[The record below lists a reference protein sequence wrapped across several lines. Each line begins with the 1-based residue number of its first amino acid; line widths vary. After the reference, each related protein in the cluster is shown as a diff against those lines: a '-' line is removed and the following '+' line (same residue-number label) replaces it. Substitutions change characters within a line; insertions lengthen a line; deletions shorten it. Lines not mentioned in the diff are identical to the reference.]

1 MRQLA
6 SGTNHVK
13 VAAALILTVMLLD
26 TSLLVSASLPQQHLS
41 PAPSQRPG
49 AATPLALLATP
60 AGVWS
65 FTDGRYLSANMTT
78 RGEIMAYILVN
89 PGVYLREM
97 SEDLGLAM
105 GVVQYHTWV
114 LSKNGEIEECR
125 TGRYRRFFGA
135 AKYGEIER
143 TVISLLRQGTAG
155 RILTLLSD
163 GPPLT
168 HMKLADLLGI
178 SSQAL
183 TWHMKRLESMGI
195 LEPST
200 LQGGRTYRLLEA
212 VAQQV
217 RTSSKQQPGMTQV
230 SMANEELRNP
240 SLSARPLQYARRS

>member
-1 MRQLA
+1 
-6 SGTNHVK
+6 
-13 VAAALILTVMLLD
+13 
-26 TSLLVSASLPQQHLS
+26 
-41 PAPSQRPG
+41 
-49 AATPLALLATP
+49 
-60 AGVWS
+60 
-65 FTDGRYLSANMTT
+65 
-78 RGEIMAYILVN
+78 MAYILVN

-105 GVVQYHTWV
+105 GVVQYHIWV

-195 LEPST
+195 LEPGT
-200 LQGGRTYRLLEA
+200 LQGGRTYRLLEG
-212 VAQQV
+212 VAQLV
-217 RTSSKQQPGMTQV
+217 LMSSRLQPRMAQA
-230 SMANEELRNP
+230 SMASEELRNP
-240 SLSARPLQYARRS
+240 SLSARPLQYVRRS